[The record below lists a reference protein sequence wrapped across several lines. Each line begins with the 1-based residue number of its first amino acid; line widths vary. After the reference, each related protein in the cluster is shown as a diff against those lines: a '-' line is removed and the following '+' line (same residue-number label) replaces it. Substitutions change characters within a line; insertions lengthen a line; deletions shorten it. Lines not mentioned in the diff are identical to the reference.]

1 VRKQNALDTTNL
13 EHLDWK
19 HMETLRKEIVHKLPK
34 IMSNLTIALF
44 FGICSYILLATGNT
58 LNSQNLILFQIGLLI
73 IAGISLLR
81 TLLEALP
88 ILGKINRL
96 VLKRLNLNQGLPG
109 QRILKD
115 IIFIIAIFLMMA
127 AFFPILNHISTIDS
141 LLHQITV
148 YTSLGFIMF
157 FIFDIGMNIYRI
169 IETKVNSVTA
179 QIWRINNRDEK
190 SI

>member
-1 VRKQNALDTTNL
+1 
-13 EHLDWK
+13 
-19 HMETLRKEIVHKLPK
+19 
-34 IMSNLTIALF
+34 
-44 FGICSYILLATGNT
+44 
-58 LNSQNLILFQIGLLI
+58 LLI
-73 IAGISLLR
+73 IAGIFLLR

-88 ILGKINRL
+88 ILDKINRL

-115 IIFIIAIFLMMA
+115 IIFIIVIFLVMA

-141 LLHQITV
+141 LLHKITV
-148 YTSLGFIMF
+148 YTSLGFILF

-179 QIWRINNRDEK
+179 RIWRINNRDEK